1 MNSNFD
7 KCLKML
13 LVHEGG
19 YVNNPADP
27 GGETNLGV
35 TKRVWQE
42 WVGHDVSEK
51 EMRNL
56 TPLMVSPLYKRKY
69 WDACH
74 ADELISGLDYC
85 VFDVAVNSGV
95 GRAVKLLQSSVGAT
109 PDGGYGSIT
118 AALVKKAEENP
129 TRLIELFSAKRL
141 EFMQSLKAF
150 PTFGKGWSRRV
161 AEVKADALAMVQ
173 GISQAQQFAAFQ
185 MNTALSNIQHGFYA
199 QDSYGGR
206 FLALQPLTSLLLA
219 GLLLLTKFFLMRSY
233 LSPKD

>member
-1 MNSNFD
+1 MQSNFD
-7 KCLKML
+7 ACLAKL

-19 YVNNPADP
+19 YVNHPADP

-35 TKRVWQE
+35 TKKVWEE
-42 WVGHDVSEK
+42 WVGHPVNEK

-56 TPLMVSPLYKRKY
+56 TPLMVAPLYKRKY

-74 ADELISGLDYC
+74 ADELISGLDYA

-118 AALVKKAEENP
+118 AALVREAEKDP
-129 TRLIELFSAKRL
+129 VKLIESFSAKRQEFL
-141 EFMQSLKAF
+141 ESLKAF

-161 AEVKADALAMVQ
+161 AEVKEVALQMVPQ
-173 GISQAQQFAAFQ
+173 DTSQA
-185 MNTALSNIQHGFYA
+185 
-199 QDSYGGR
+199 
-206 FLALQPLTSLLLA
+206 
-219 GLLLLTKFFLMRSY
+219 
-233 LSPKD
+233 